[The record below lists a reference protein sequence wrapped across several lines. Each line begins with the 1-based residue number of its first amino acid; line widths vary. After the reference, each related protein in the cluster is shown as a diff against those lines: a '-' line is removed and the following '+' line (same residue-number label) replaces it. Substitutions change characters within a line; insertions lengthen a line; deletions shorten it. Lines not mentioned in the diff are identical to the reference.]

1 MRPIQEVISRIRWD
15 KEFAKGQ
22 FEIGYYDRIKNEI
35 ITVPLKAVQF
45 TEGDRYF
52 AFQFF
57 DEEGGDHIVPFHR
70 IREVRKDGELIW
82 QRHLAAHH
90 A

>member
-1 MRPIQEVISRIRWD
+1 MISRIRWD

-52 AFQFF
+52 AFSFSMKK
-57 DEEGGDHIVPFHR
+57 GVTIPYPSIVSGKSAR
-70 IREVRKDGELIW
+70 TVS
-82 QRHLAAHH
+82 
-90 A
+90 